1 MRMKKKTKKTLL
13 LVAVLAAGLTIKIY
27 TATAA
32 EQCRM
37 QQQDQFA
44 GERWDENAVQLSS
57 FFPEEAALS
66 AEDIAEIREQLNFSI
81 ADGTET
87 AGWYDAY
94 SCEGKTIQVLG
105 TKRVAKRAELIL
117 VSEHY
122 FRIHRPSLLCGNYLT
137 DADISSRRVVLDENA
152 AWNLFG
158 SSDIA
163 GMEITLDSRIYEVAG
178 VVADV
183 RRTEDDAYPRIYM
196 LYSDY
201 TTAAEEN
208 PSITCYEAVLP
219 EPVEGYGLT
228 CFEEAVSSAVNS
240 SASGSS
246 TEQQYH
252 IVQNTGRFSSSAVLD
267 YLQNITDYTT
277 HTKPIA
283 YPDHE
288 NAALIALHRIAG
300 LTLLGISGL
309 ILIGTALTG
318 ACILYCYEIKR
329 CILHLMK
336 YIKRLFHKNHK
347 QEVSCNESTQNNNI
361 HPDCSCNAHDDAL
374 RMHAGK

>member
-1 MRMKKKTKKTLL
+1 MKKKTKKALL
-13 LVAVLAAGLTIKIY
+13 LAAVLAAGLTMKIY
-27 TATAA
+27 TAAAA
-32 EQCRM
+32 EQCRI

-57 FFPEEAALS
+57 FFPKETALS
-66 AEDIAEIREQLNFSI
+66 AEEIAEIRKQLNFSI
-81 ADGTET
+81 ADDTET
-87 AGWYDAY
+87 ASWYDAY
-94 SCEGKTIQVLG
+94 SCEGKTVQVLG
-105 TKRVAKRAELIL
+105 AKRVSKSTELML

-122 FRIHRPSLLCGNYLT
+122 FRIHRFSLLCGNYLT
-137 DADISSRRVVLDENA
+137 AADASSRRVVLDENA
-152 AWNLFG
+152 AWILFG

-163 GMEITLDSRIYEVAG
+163 GMEVTIDSCIYEVAG

-183 RRTEDDAYPRIYM
+183 RRAEDDAYPRIYM

-201 TTAAEEN
+201 TAAEEEN
-208 PSITCYEAVLP
+208 PPITCYEAVLH

-228 CFEEAVSSAVNS
+228 CFEEAVQGAVNMPV
-240 SASGSS
+240 SGIS
-246 TEQQYH
+246 TEHLYH
-252 IVQNTGRFSSSAVLD
+252 IVQNTGRFSSSAVRD
-267 YLQNITDYTT
+267 YLKSITDYTT
-277 HTKPIA
+277 RTKAIA

-309 ILIGTALTG
+309 ILTG
-318 ACILYCYEIKR
+318 AALAGVCILYRYEIKR

-336 YIKRLFHKNHK
+336 YIKKLFHKNQT
-347 QEVSCNESTQNNNI
+347 QEVSHNESTQKNNI
-361 HPDCSCNAHDDAL
+361 HPDSICNAHDDAL